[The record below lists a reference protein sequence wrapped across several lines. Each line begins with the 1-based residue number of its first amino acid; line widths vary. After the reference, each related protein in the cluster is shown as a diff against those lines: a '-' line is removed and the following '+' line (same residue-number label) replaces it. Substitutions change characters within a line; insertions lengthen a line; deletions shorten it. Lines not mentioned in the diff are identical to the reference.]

1 MIVFHKSTYLRKHD
15 DRGCLCH
22 GSKKFHFTAAQLHFF
37 VYFLLTLYFTCI
49 RWPSQNGKTPL
60 LCAAEAGHDEIV
72 AYLLQF
78 EKVRTDL
85 ESESGKVY
93 SASVSYSYT
102 TYHL

>member
-1 MIVFHKSTYLRKHD
+1 MSWIEEVPLYCCTVTLFLFTL
-15 DRGCLCH
+15 
-22 GSKKFHFTAAQLHFF
+22 KFI
-37 VYFLLTLYFTCI
+37 LYFTCI

-102 TYHL
+102 TCHL